1 MSLDGNVLGWL
12 ALGVALMALETL
24 LPGAF
29 LMWFGIAALVMGG
42 LVWLVPDLHGL
53 AQAVVFAALSF
64 AAVHVYRTYF
74 TRNERE
80 SDQPL
85 LNRRGEQLVGRVF
98 PLDQAIVN
106 GYGRIR
112 IGDAMWTVIGP
123 ALAAGV
129 RVRIVAVEGMD
140 LRVEPAGD

>member
-1 MSLDGNVLGWL
+1 MSFDGNVLGWW
-12 ALGVALMALETL
+12 ALGVALIALETL

-29 LMWFGIAALVMGG
+29 LLWFGVAALVMGA
-42 LVWLVPDLHGL
+42 LVWLMPDLPVL

-98 PLDQAIVN
+98 PLDQPIID
-106 GYGRIR
+106 GYGKIR
-112 IGDAMWTVIGP
+112 VGDALWTVTGP
-123 ALAAGV
+123 ALVAGA
-129 RVRIVAVEGMD
+129 RVRIVSVDGMD